1 MTSSPPIIN
10 SALRRV
16 TTTKTDNRDN
26 SARAAGSDGRAA
38 GKATPTR
45 VTSLAS
51 VGQRHPTKHAQ
62 HQHIAERL
70 ARTRA
75 LIKRQEVTHIT
86 TSFNKSVDKALA
98 QASTRIDNAPLRPT
112 IVSVPKK
119 PFERLHASRHAIT
132 VALSHITQT
141 PIESLSFEKKGVLSG
156 SNQAITGLTTQAS
169 SAQIANISPRL
180 PPNVFLQ
187 LPPAQKIYQQIQKVE
202 SDPQHIVRLTPHPPH
217 LPIYSNA
224 KTLENPQNNHL
235 RLKTNLLNHV
245 HPAIYA
251 KTNAPENKQ
260 DLNAE
265 LTNTLKHNAHLS
277 LHKKELYK
285 AQHLDTH
292 LKANLKNLSIAYRAH
307 ARKLAVDQH
316 RSLSREHAQ
325 IAQLDAPVSAKKEAI
340 IRTQRHTNGIGS
352 TQKHAIDNSMAN
364 LGTDTKLI
372 DVNAVLPHANRVRQ
386 GAFLMVSQ
394 RGSLKSLGINET
406 ALAKIKLPGLAE
418 DIGLNRGTIDTIRTK
433 LYHQG
438 KLQTITFSKTTKNIA
453 SALPT
458 APFLTTPSPTTMTA
472 ATA

>member
-16 TTTKTDNRDN
+16 TTTKTDDKDN
-26 SARAAGSDGRAA
+26 SARAAGADGRAV
-38 GKATPTR
+38 GKATPTK

-51 VGQRHPTKHAQ
+51 VTQRHPTKHAQ

-70 ARTRA
+70 ARTWA
-75 LIKRQEVTHIT
+75 LIKRQETTHIAK
-86 TSFNKSVDKALA
+86 SVNKSVDNVLA

-132 VALSHITQT
+132 LALSHLTQT
-141 PIESLSFEKKGVLSG
+141 PIESLSFEKKEALVG
-156 SNQAITGLTTQAS
+156 SNQAITGLATQAS
-169 SAQIANISPRL
+169 SAQIAHASPRL

-187 LPPAQKIYQQIQKVE
+187 LPPTQKIYQQIQKVE
-202 SDPQHIVRLTPHPPH
+202 NDPQHIVRLTPHPPH

-235 RLKTNLLNHV
+235 RLKTSLLNHV

-251 KTNAPENKQ
+251 KTNALENKQ
-260 DLNAE
+260 DLNVE

-307 ARKLAVDQH
+307 TRKLEVDQH
-316 RSLSREHAQ
+316 SSLSGEHAQ
-325 IAQLDAPVSAKKEAI
+325 RRQLDRPASAEKEAI
-340 IRTQRHTNGIGS
+340 IDAQRRPNIRGS
-352 TQKHAIDNSMAN
+352 TQKQAIDNSTAN
-364 LGTDTKLI
+364 LGTDTKPVDANTI
-372 DVNAVLPHANRVRQ
+372 LPHANRVRQ

-394 RGSLKSLGINET
+394 HGSLKSLGINET
-406 ALAKIKLPGLAE
+406 ALAKIKSPSLAK

-438 KLQTITFSKTTKNIA
+438 KLQTITLSKTTKNIA
-453 SALPT
+453 SVLPT
-458 APFLTTPSPTTMTA
+458 PPSLTTPSPTAMTA